1 MSINIRTYFV
11 FITLT
16 LLLAAGCSPVKYVA
30 QDQHLLCSV
39 KLKEKQK
46 SDANE
51 ATDYILL
58 KPNSKLLGLI
68 RLRLQLNNLY
78 KPTKTSW
85 LAKKLKEIGEAP
97 VLFKTELA
105 DKNSDQ
111 IKAYYFSMG
120 YFDNQVSYKTKKP
133 FVFRKKRLKLKYS
146 IEAGKRYAYR
156 KISLSSESPDL
167 LPLLVK
173 FQKASKL
180 QKGAGYNAKQ
190 LSDSRKKLSE
200 YIRNQGYYYFA
211 EQYVFYEVDSA
222 ITGEWV
228 DLKINIQNSFSKLD
242 DTTLV
247 NHKKYK
253 IGEIY
258 IRPDFSN
265 GQKVDDTLN
274 KDSYGGF
281 HLVYKQLNYKPKSL
295 TRFILF
301 SPGAT
306 FNQKKLTNTYKQL
319 SDLQGFSTIN
329 IQFKEN
335 PDSSK
340 NLLDSHVLLEAL
352 PKQSFGVEVEG
363 THRVG
368 NWGTALSFNYK
379 NRNIF
384 KGNELLEI
392 KPSLAFETLN
402 NISDDNATLFNTFE
416 YGIETSLKFPRF
428 LLPFDYE
435 SWVPKS
441 YSPKTTISV
450 NINQQQRKDFTRSL
464 MQTTLGYRWREGE
477 FKTHNINLIDITYI
491 KLKEGALIDISKN
504 PFLASLFSDQLI
516 TASAY
521 QFVFN
526 NQDINSLRNF
536 SYFRAGLEWSGN
548 ILNLLSN
555 SLALEQTE
563 NGTFTLF
570 NSPYAQY
577 LKLDLDYRHYITLA
591 PEHILAFRTFIGK
604 GFAYG
609 NSEILPFGKQFF
621 AGGANDIRAWTAYQ
635 LGPGS
640 FNSDTVNFNTGDIKG
655 TVNLEYRF
663 KIAGNFRGAIFSDVG
678 NIWNSIRSD
687 ESLESNFQ
695 LSNFHKQLAVGAG
708 LGIRYDF
715 GFFILRLD
723 FAQQMRDP
731 SVGNNGAWLFDEFTL
746 KRTRLNLGLGYPF

>member
-1 MSINIRTYFV
+1 
-11 FITLT
+11 
-16 LLLAAGCSPVKYVA
+16 
-30 QDQHLLCSV
+30 
-39 KLKEKQK
+39 
-46 SDANE
+46 
-51 ATDYILL
+51 
-58 KPNSKLLGLI
+58 
-68 RLRLQLNNLY
+68 
-78 KPTKTSW
+78 
-85 LAKKLKEIGEAP
+85 
-97 VLFKTELA
+97 
-105 DKNSDQ
+105 
-111 IKAYYFSMG
+111 
-120 YFDNQVSYKTKKP
+120 
-133 FVFRKKRLKLKYS
+133 
-146 IEAGKRYAYR
+146 
-156 KISLSSESPDL
+156 
-167 LPLLVK
+167 
-173 FQKASKL
+173 
-180 QKGAGYNAKQ
+180 
-190 LSDSRKKLSE
+190 
-200 YIRNQGYYYFA
+200 
-211 EQYVFYEVDSA
+211 
-222 ITGEWV
+222 
-228 DLKINIQNSFSKLD
+228 
-242 DTTLV
+242 
-247 NHKKYK
+247 
-253 IGEIY
+253 
-258 IRPDFSN
+258 
-265 GQKVDDTLN
+265 
-274 KDSYGGF
+274 
-281 HLVYKQLNYKPKSL
+281 
-295 TRFILF
+295 
-301 SPGAT
+301 
-306 FNQKKLTNTYKQL
+306 
-319 SDLQGFSTIN
+319 
-329 IQFKEN
+329 
-335 PDSSK
+335 
-340 NLLDSHVLLEAL
+340 
-352 PKQSFGVEVEG
+352 
-363 THRVG
+363 
-368 NWGTALSFNYK
+368 
-379 NRNIF
+379 
-384 KGNELLEI
+384 
-392 KPSLAFETLN
+392 
-402 NISDDNATLFNTFE
+402 
-416 YGIETSLKFPRF
+416 
-428 LLPFDYE
+428 
-435 SWVPKS
+435 
-441 YSPKTTISV
+441 
-450 NINQQQRKDFTRSL
+450 
-464 MQTTLGYRWREGE
+464 
-477 FKTHNINLIDITYI
+477 
-491 KLKEGALIDISKN
+491 LIDISKN